1 MKNKPL
7 TKKFNAITIIL
18 IVLLSIRLLGQI
30 LNSTRSLTTIS
41 LIINIAFFNF
51 YLLALIGVILKQ
63 RWGSILAL
71 IVGVIDALAA
81 FFMGGTV
88 GVGAGVADLILI
100 FLAYKEYKQI
110 SP

>member
-1 MKNKPL
+1 MKNKPP

-30 LNSTRSLTTIS
+30 LSSIRPLTTIS
-41 LIINIAFFNF
+41 LIISIAFFIF
-51 YLLALIGVILKQ
+51 YLLALVGVILKQ
-63 RWGSILAL
+63 KWGSILAL
-71 IVGVIDALAA
+71 IVGIIDALAA
-81 FFMGGTV
+81 FFMGGAM

-110 SP
+110 SS

>member
-1 MKNKPL
+1 MKNKLPA
-7 TKKFNAITIIL
+7 KKFNAITIIL

-30 LNSTRSLTTIS
+30 LNFTGSLTTIS
-41 LIINIAFFNF
+41 LIINITFFIF

-71 IVGVIDALAA
+71 IVGIIDALAA
-81 FFMGGTV
+81 FFLGGAR

-110 SP
+110 S